1 MIQKT
6 LMTVETLTRTDYVAF
21 TSYFVVFQSKVI
33 NQSCSL
39 ND

>member
-6 LMTVETLTRTDYVAF
+6 LMTVETLTRTDYVSV